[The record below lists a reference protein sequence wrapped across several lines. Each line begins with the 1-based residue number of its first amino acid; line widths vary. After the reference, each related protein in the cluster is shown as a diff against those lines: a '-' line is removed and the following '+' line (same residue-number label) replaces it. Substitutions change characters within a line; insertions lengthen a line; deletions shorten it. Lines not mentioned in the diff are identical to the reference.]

1 MNGKGRPEGKS
12 TMLERWPGR
21 KIDDDW
27 WLELYVMLSRAT
39 RLEDLLLIR
48 APAFDFVRRG
58 PPAGLKR
65 QLLKFAARTE
75 ACRRVAERLTIEL
88 GFAEL
93 FH

>member
-1 MNGKGRPEGKS
+1 MTTGGWS
-12 TMLERWPGR
+12 SM
-21 KIDDDW
+21 I
-27 WLELYVMLSRAT
+27 LSRAT

-48 APAFDFVRRG
+48 APAVDFVGRG

-65 QLLKFAARTE
+65 QLLTFAARTE
-75 ACRRVAERLTIEL
+75 ACRRVAERLAVEL